1 MNTWDFDEKKNYTT
15 VVYKG
20 LPFKVLNFPNKMI
33 VARRLYQAKV
43 FIHNLCIKV
52 YKNLT
57 VVSSPLR
64 EMSIVFLSIHP
75 DYYLLQEIQ
84 LDTGFEGMNKP
95 KNVHRNKYLPS
106 LGRDKKLKA
115 EYRIVFLNLI
125 KPNGK
130 VKSFKELIPLIIH
143 EIAHTGCNHVTWK
156 DDNHGQDFHLFE
168 SYLYYLLRSSI

>member
-84 LDTGFEGMNKP
+84 LDTEFEGMNKP

-106 LGRDKKLKA
+106 LGRDKKLKVA
-115 EYRIVFLNLI
+115 F
-125 KPNGK
+125 
-130 VKSFKELIPLIIH
+130 
-143 EIAHTGCNHVTWK
+143 
-156 DDNHGQDFHLFE
+156 
-168 SYLYYLLRSSI
+168 RSQH